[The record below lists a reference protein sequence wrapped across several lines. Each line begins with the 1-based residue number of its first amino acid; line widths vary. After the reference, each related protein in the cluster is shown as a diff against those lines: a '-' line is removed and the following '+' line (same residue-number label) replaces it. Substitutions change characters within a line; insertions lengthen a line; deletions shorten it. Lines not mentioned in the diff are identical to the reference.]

1 MIEPSNSTQGISWL
15 KGRGEAHQ
23 SQGDYDRAIA
33 DFEQVIELDP
43 KYTTPYNKRAWAY
56 YAKGNFDHAIVEYDQ
71 STKLDPKDPTA
82 FNGRASAYEAK
93 GDHERAIADY
103 DQAIWLNSEFGNA
116 LFSRGIAHFYMGELA
131 KALADLNRANELY
144 QTSVR
149 LTRLGFPNHLQ
160 HDSRRQTEDRL
171 PWGLRLR
178 CERTFR
184 ARSFVVW
191 RRG

>member
-82 FNGRASAYEAK
+82 FNGRA
-93 GDHERAIADY
+93 
-103 DQAIWLNSEFGNA
+103 
-116 LFSRGIAHFYMGELA
+116 
-131 KALADLNRANELY
+131 
-144 QTSVR
+144 
-149 LTRLGFPNHLQ
+149 
-160 HDSRRQTEDRL
+160 
-171 PWGLRLR
+171 
-178 CERTFR
+178 R
-184 ARSFVVW
+184 ARMRLKATTSAQLPITIRPSGSIRNLATHFSVAASHTFIW
-191 RRG
+191 ANWQKGWLTSIELTS